1 VKGSRLYIVP
11 LPLFEGKAFALTHA
25 SHFQPLIFHS
35 VTTEYFLYIMDP
47 ASALGLAVNILAIVQ
62 LTGKIIHAAIEIRG
76 SVSGLTEDDQNLESM
91 MKDMETKSKELSESM
106 ATQNADEDGVRLL
119 ARECQKISGEVLQ
132 RIEKT
137 RPKNP
142 NSKMSQISSAFREV
156 WSASDKRE
164 LEDRLKR
171 CRDQLTFQLLAM
183 LRLVQSLSSR
193 RRKTDMRQRSDFN
206 NQSAQVKNKL
216 EDLVRSQTAG
226 FDQGFDQL
234 DDLRRLV

>member
-1 VKGSRLYIVP
+1 VKIGSCHIRYSEGKLVVHSSIAPLSRGKP
-11 LPLFEGKAFALTHA
+11 LPSLLHHNFQSLSFYSLT
-25 SHFQPLIFHS
+25 
-35 VTTEYFLYIMDP
+35 TGDFLYIIDP

-76 SVSGLTEDDQNLESM
+76 SVSGLTEDDQNLGSM

-132 RIEKT
+132 RIKKA

-142 NSKMSQISSAFREV
+142 NSKRSQISSAFREV

-171 CRDQLTFQLLAM
+171 CRDQLNF
-183 LRLVQSLSSR
+183 
-193 RRKTDMRQRSDFN
+193 
-206 NQSAQVKNKL
+206 
-216 EDLVRSQTAG
+216 
-226 FDQGFDQL
+226 
-234 DDLRRLV
+234 